1 MFSSYRGA
9 PRRGG
14 HQRGGFAPR
23 GNEYEVKSNRKYEN
37 SIFVGNLPY
46 NVQWYELKD
55 HFANAGP
62 IVRADIVTNH
72 GRPRGMGTVEYASRD
87 VAQRAINLYDRT
99 LFMGR
104 EIFVREDLPPP
115 EKKND
120 FRQDRFDKTDR
131 YDAQESRYSRS
142 SRDTYTP
149 APTRRERDFRKEPAK
164 GFEVFVG
171 NLPFTVR
178 WQDLKDL
185 FREFGDV
192 ERADIIETSYGKSRG
207 MGTVHFVNEQDAE
220 NAISKLNDYEWFG
233 RRIEVRPSKFPRSEE
248 SASVAAPKIRT
259 DGLSKNT
266 EFTLGVTADGDES
279 PILFVGNLPWETAE
293 SDLFELFGSV
303 ATVEKAEL
311 QYGRGGRPS
320 GNAVVKFA
328 DVNTALS
335 VIDQLNG
342 YDYGNRSLRIS
353 FAKYP
358 DSEQLEV
365 LLREAGL
372 KVKTDN
378 VSIEDL
384 PAEDSHSVVQ
394 TEQPLETVELQAGNA
409 PIDAPVDEPVDE
421 PVVAPAEE
429 VQSNEVADYGDEMI
443 EE

>member
-14 HQRGGFAPR
+14 YQRGGFAQKS
-23 GNEYEVKSNRKYEN
+23 NDYEIKANRKYEN
-37 SIFVGNLPY
+37 SIFIGNLPY

-87 VAQRAINLYDRT
+87 VAQRAIDLYDRT

-120 FRQDRFDKTDR
+120 YRQQERFERQDRYDRSDRFDRRESNR
-131 YDAQESRYSRS
+131 YARGG
-142 SRDTYTP
+142 RDTYTP
-149 APTRRERDFRKEPAK
+149 APSRREKDSFRREAAK
-164 GFEVFVG
+164 GYEVFVG

-185 FREFGDV
+185 FREFGDI
-192 ERADIIETSYGKSRG
+192 ERADVMETSYGKSRG

-220 NAISKLNDYEWFG
+220 NAIAKLNNYEWFG
-233 RRIEVRPSKFPRSEE
+233 RRIEVRPSKFPRAEE
-248 SASVAAPKIRT
+248 NVSVSAPKIRT

-266 EFTLGVTADGDES
+266 DFTLGVTGDGDES
-279 PILFVGNLPWETAE
+279 ETVFVGNLPWETAE

-342 YDYGNRSLRIS
+342 YEYGNRSLRIS

-358 DSEQLEV
+358 SPEQLEA
-365 LLREAGL
+365 LRREAGQSAEASNAQPE
-372 KVKTDN
+372 D
-378 VSIEDL
+378 VSSEIQEQQ
-384 PAEDSHSVVQ
+384 PVDSSSAQ
-394 TEQPLETVELQAGNA
+394 PTEQPA
-409 PIDAPVDEPVDE
+409 DAPVQTSVEE
-421 PVVAPAEE
+421 AQPAEA
-429 VQSNEVADYGDEMI
+429 ADYGDEMI